1 MKPKLESESWRNLNE
16 TIVGKWKLKDPQWKW
31 KLRKPQWSKVRKWKL
46 RKPQWSHSWRELCRH
61 GSRSQCSHGLCLRK
75 CFGPTPE
82 KNYLTAILVII
93 MVIIFA
99 NFMVIIF
106 ANMVIFL
113 PVPTEHR
120 SPSSRTYAGHCCRY
134 KLNTMAGP
142 PWIWPMRY
150 WWYIT
155 MMILVETTEITLI
168 TWAVVHTV

>member
-31 KLRKPQWSKVRKWKL
+31 KLRKPQWS
-46 RKPQWSHSWRELCRH
+46 HSWRELCRH
-61 GSRSQCSHGLCLRK
+61 GRSSQCSRGLCLKK

-82 KNYLTAILVII
+82 KNYLITILAII
-93 MVIIFA
+93 MVIIFD
-99 NFMVIIF
+99 N
-106 ANMVIFL
+106 FL
-113 PVPTEHR
+113 PVLLEHR
-120 SPSSRTYAGHCCRY
+120 LPNSRTYAGHCCRY